1 MTLFLSLHRWAQA
14 GRGEWK
20 IPIRINLVCLI
31 GSFLPRSTKESGL
44 ANKYE
49 EENRQIV
56 KATRK
61 QAKLEAAEKTGK
73 A

>member
-1 MTLFLSLHRWAQA
+1 
-14 GRGEWK
+14 
-20 IPIRINLVCLI
+20 
-31 GSFLPRSTKESGL
+31 LPRSTKESGL